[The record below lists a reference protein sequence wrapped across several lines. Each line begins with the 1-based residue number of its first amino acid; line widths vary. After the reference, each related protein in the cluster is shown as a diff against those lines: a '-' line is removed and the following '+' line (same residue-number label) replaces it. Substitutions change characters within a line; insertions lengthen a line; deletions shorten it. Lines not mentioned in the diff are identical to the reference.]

1 MIILI
6 LCSVIGMIIYRN
18 LLVKLSL
25 CFESFLSI
33 IPVIIIIRSY
43 SINGIIIVL
52 YLLWNPTF
60 ELISG
65 LIISTAAIILIV
77 VLQLLFLDL
86 YLVSLFIIYRLVF
99 DLLDQIIFTA
109 DYSKLI
115 IIIIFQFPC
124 YKYIYIILS
133 YIIN

>member
-65 LIISTAAIILIV
+65 LIISTAAIIWGE
-77 VLQLLFLDL
+77 
-86 YLVSLFIIYRLVF
+86 YN
-99 DLLDQIIFTA
+99 
-109 DYSKLI
+109 
-115 IIIIFQFPC
+115 
-124 YKYIYIILS
+124 IL
-133 YIIN
+133 